1 MSVPTRLRSITST
14 LSFRLFVVISVS
26 TLVLFAAY
34 VVVSGRIQ
42 AAAIEQQIK
51 TEAYRS
57 SDFLRQSLFQNML
70 GDERAHTYQLMRIIG
85 AEPGV
90 EAIRIYNKQG
100 LIRFSSDEAET
111 GTSVNLRAE
120 ACYGCHSSAEPLNAV
135 PTDERARIYRKE
147 AGYRVLG
154 LINAIRNEERCWNAA
169 CHAHTAD
176 QSILGVLDVQMSM
189 QALDA
194 AANRAQIQALGL
206 AAAAVLLIAC
216 LVGLI
221 VFRAV
226 HVPTGKLLRGTEQL
240 RAGQLDVTI
249 DLDRADELGEL
260 AASFNRMARSV
271 RRADAEVRSWSA
283 TLEERVQEKTAELE
297 QMNQQMIRVDRTASL
312 GRMAATVAHELNNPL
327 SGILTYSKL
336 LQRRVRQHVPEGG
349 ARAQML
355 ENLDLIRSESLR
367 CGNIVRDLLT
377 YARGRSAELALAHLH
392 ELVEQAVRL
401 IAHHTQLRN
410 VTPVVELTLEDDE
423 IVCDREQL
431 VQALLALLV
440 NAVEAMPD
448 GGTLTV
454 RTASARHAD
463 EVLILVGDTG
473 VGMSADVQ
481 NHIFDPFFSTKSET
495 KGVGLGLAVV
505 YGIVQ
510 RHEGE
515 IGVESAPGKG
525 ARFTLHL
532 PRDPAVRAR
541 NRSQLATGRAVDV

>member
-1 MSVPTRLRSITST
+1 MSVPMRLRSIASS
-14 LSFRLFVVISVS
+14 LSFRLFVVISAS
-26 TLVLFAAY
+26 ILILFAAY
-34 VVVSGRIQ
+34 VVISGRIQ
-42 AAAIEQQIK
+42 AAALEQQIK

-57 SDFLRQSLFQNML
+57 SDFLRQSLFQSML
-70 GDERAHTYQLMRIIG
+70 GDERAHTYQLMRLIG

-100 LIRFSSDEAET
+100 LIRFSNADEEIGA
-111 GTSVNLRAE
+111 SVNLQAE

-154 LINAIRNEERCWNAA
+154 MINAIRNEERCWNAA

-189 QALDA
+189 EVLDVA
-194 AANRAQIQALGL
+194 AERAQRQ
-206 AAAAVLLIAC
+206 
-216 LVGLI
+216 GLI
-221 VFRAV
+221 LALAVILLLAGLVAVIVLRAV
-226 HVPTGKLLRGTEQL
+226 HSPTAKLLRGTEAL
-240 RAGQLDVTI
+240 RRGELDVSI
-249 DLDRADELGEL
+249 DLDRPDELGKL
-260 AASFNRMARSV
+260 AASFNRMAESV

-283 TLEERVQEKTAELE
+283 TLEERVKEKTSELE
-297 QMNQQMIRVDRTASL
+297 QMTQQMIRIERTASL

-336 LQRRVRQHVPEGG
+336 LQRRVTQQIPDSPDRTKL
-349 ARAQML
+349 L
-355 ENLDLIRSESLR
+355 EPLDLIRSESMR

-377 YARGRSAELALAHLH
+377 YARGRSAELAPAHLH
-392 ELVEQAVRL
+392 PLIEQALRL
-401 IAHHTQLRN
+401 VAHHVALRG
-410 VTPVVELTLEDDE
+410 VESVVELTLPDDE
-423 IVCDREQL
+423 ITCDREQI

-440 NAVEAMPD
+440 NAVEAMPE

-454 RTASARHAD
+454 RTASARKAD
-463 EVLILVGDTG
+463 DVLILVGDTG

-481 NHIFDPFFSTKSET
+481 DHIFDPFFSTKSEA

-515 IGVESAPGKG
+515 ITVDSAPGQG
-525 ARFTLHL
+525 ARFTIHL

-541 NRSQLATGRAVDV
+541 NRSQLATEGAGNP